1 MILHNILFSL
11 FMSLVLI
18 LPDFILNIFWKNYY
32 MFTSKNTLKELIIT
46 ILIGFI
52 ISFFNKKN
60 KIIFFTIFLLLAFI
74 QILNFAYFRTYLMP
88 YQIDLVFSEY
98 KDILDSLVS
107 IKMNILIACL
117 MLIVYFYLFYLITRK
132 LKLITKNFLV
142 FILIILFLIFP
153 FFMLKKKSIY
163 IPNSTHFS
171 YLNTLFA
178 VDLFVIG
185 KFLDQKK
192 INYKPYKITKVD
204 EGKPIV
210 IMVMGESLNYKRMH
224 LYGWDINNTPRL
236 DQLKADKNFIF
247 KKAISSGINT
257 PVSIVTFFNNKREPK
272 NIELLFSQKVNI
284 LKLAKENNYSTY
296 WLSMQEEGTSIST
309 ILNYA
314 DVKKTRKDFKAKY
327 DNILLNNLEIIDF
340 SKKSFIVLHFRANH
354 SPYEKYIPDSFY
366 KWKFIDDDYHKYKV
380 NSYYD
385 SILYIDYLISSI
397 IEYMKNNHKNFVLYF
412 TSDHGEMLGFE
423 DEGGRY
429 GHSQLVWGDTY
440 VPFIYY
446 SDKYHKKL
454 DKKYYNHYMISKM
467 LTRDLGYNII
477 NPNENGKYY
486 INGVQ
491 IDGSAGWIEY
501 NIKDIDEK

>member
-1 MILHNILFSL
+1 MKNNIIFMLIFTFILI
-11 FMSLVLI
+11 I
-18 LPDFILNIFWKNYY
+18 PDFIISYFWNGYY
-32 MFTSKNTLKELIIT
+32 EFTWYRFVREFGATLV
-46 ILIGFI
+46 IGFI
-52 ISFFNKKN
+52 LSFAPRKFVVV
-60 KIIFFTIFLLLAFI
+60 FT
-74 QILNFAYFRTYLMP
+74 
-88 YQIDLVFSEY
+88 S
-98 KDILDSLVS
+98 
-107 IKMNILIACL
+107 
-117 MLIVYFYLFYLITRK
+117 
-132 LKLITKNFLV
+132 FLV
-142 FILIILFLIFP
+142 FISYVAIAHYGYFHAYIMPYELTVLENSDDIKDILYSLTDVKYLLVILVILWILITYIVYIVDKKLNPIKKRFGIFLIIFILLIYPYFIN
-153 FFMLKKKSIY
+153 KKQNIY
-163 IPNSTHFS
+163 LANFTHFS
-171 YLNTLFA
+171 YMDGLNTIYLA
-178 VDLFVIG
+178 LLNIN
-185 KFLDQKK
+185 QKVVHK
-192 INYKPYKITKVD
+192 NYKPYKVTKVD

-247 KKAISSGINT
+247 KKAISSSVRTICSVT
-257 PVSIVTFFNNKREPK
+257 TFFYNKREPDNMK
-272 NIELLFSQKVNI
+272 LLMNNKTNIM
-284 LKLAKENNYSTY
+284 KLADENGYDTY
-296 WLSMQEEGTSIST
+296 WLSMQSDVSLMSKVMSFAKHKKFEWQFKRKYDDSL
-309 ILNYA
+309 LNELKKIPF
-314 DVKKTRKDFKAKY
+314 DKKT
-327 DNILLNNLEIIDF
+327 
-340 SKKSFIVLHFRANH
+340 FIVFHIKSVH
-354 SPYEKYIPDSFY
+354 SPYKKYVPKEFQIF
-366 KWKFIDDDYHKYKV
+366 KGNGREDYY
-380 NSYYD
+380 SGIYYN
-385 SILYIDYLISSI
+385 DYLISSI

-501 NIKDIDEK
+501 NIN